1 MPNSLLN
8 EALKYSQGGGVMI
21 YKSCTRVM
29 ALIATLIFFSHPV
42 VAAAIAGEGTL
53 NFGGRLVSQT
63 CTIAVNNSTS
73 VAPLV
78 QLPRVSRKG
87 MSVEGETKG
96 GTRFTFKFSECSSSL
111 VTKARV
117 YFQSGSSVSESGTL
131 ENKLT
136 SHAAT
141 GVALQLYDASMNPIR
156 VGDPS
161 QLNQTAMPLADL
173 MEYYVRYIAESDAIG
188 SGPFQTSVTYSISY
202 E

>member
-1 MPNSLLN
+1 
-8 EALKYSQGGGVMI
+8 MI
-21 YKSCTRVM
+21 YKSGVRVM
-29 ALIATLIFFSHPV
+29 ALIATLSSLAQPV
-42 VAAAIAGEGTL
+42 VAAPVAGEGTL
-53 NFGGRLVSQT
+53 NFGGRLVAQT

-96 GTRFTFKFSECSSSL
+96 GTRFTFKFSGCSSSL

-117 YFQSGSSVSESGTL
+117 YFQGGSNVSENGTL

-161 QLNQTAMPLADL
+161 QLNQTAMPLAGL
-173 MEYYVRYIAESDAIG
+173 MEYFVRYIADSDAIG